1 MPFRCFKKEKES
13 KSPKSDKKKGSDST
27 GTQESTPIETST
39 GKSPRS
45 PKNHGKNTESAPD
58 TPVTPSTKDKE
69 DLISSESSSAPEPL
83 PYVIGQMSPRP
94 VEKPVVPPKPKI
106 VAPLAISEVPQTPVK
121 AGSNNGT
128 PRSAK
133 SPRNSTARGSFSGDR
148 ARTNSISAGDWTK
161 IRAET
166 DQKIEESRP
175 AILQRKMT
183 LAMEMEDTLTKLKMA
198 EAERT
203 DDELDL
209 NALDD
214 LDLDSV
220 AVAVET
226 FRAEDY
232 DEGALEDKLLGEAI
246 TAQVEA
252 DVRDTKKTIE
262 QLQDSDGSHDLAE
275 LDDLY
280 IPSDLEMPSESEN
293 SDHSYLEDNS
303 DSEVEVPASK
313 TSPKGTANVKV
324 SSHVHST
331 STNDD
336 HSITEETHTDL
347 STTTPRHNHQ
357 ASLQD
362 EDSLKETSSPRTVSA
377 N

>member
-1 MPFRCFKKEKES
+1 MPFGCFKKEKEP
-13 KSPKSDKKKGSDST
+13 KSPKSDKKKIADST
-27 GTQESTPIETST
+27 STQESTTIETST
-39 GKSPRS
+39 GKSPRT
-45 PKNHGKNTESAPD
+45 PKNHGKNTESVPD

-106 VAPLAISEVPQTPVK
+106 VAPLAISEVPQAPVK
-121 AGSNNGT
+121 TASNDGT

-133 SPRNSTARGSFSGDR
+133 SPRNGTARGSFSSDR

-161 IRAET
+161 IRTET

-198 EAERT
+198 EAEHT
-203 DDELDL
+203 DDEVDL

-232 DEGALEDKLLGEAI
+232 DEDALADKLLGEAI

-280 IPSDLEMPSESEN
+280 IPSDLDMPSESEN
-293 SDHSYLEDNS
+293 TDHSDLDDNS
-303 DSEVEVPASK
+303 DSEVEVK
-313 TSPKGTANVKV
+313 TSPKGTANAKV

-362 EDSLKETSSPRTVSA
+362 EDSLKETTTPRTVSA